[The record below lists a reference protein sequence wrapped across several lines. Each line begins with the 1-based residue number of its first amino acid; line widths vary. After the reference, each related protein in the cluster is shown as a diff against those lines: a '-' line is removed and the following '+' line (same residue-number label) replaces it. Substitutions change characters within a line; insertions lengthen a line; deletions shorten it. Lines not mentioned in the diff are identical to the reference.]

1 MRSQLRKDE
10 KVLLTVQKH
19 WLAMIWPFFFLCLSI
34 GLFLAI
40 VFLVMKDENIGAS
53 WAIIAFFTLFLP
65 FLLYYLYRYA
75 ERMSNI
81 WIVTNQRVIDEW
93 GVFSRNIKE
102 SPLDRIHNKS
112 YNQSVLG
119 RMFDYGD
126 VQIQTAAGEGM
137 STHSFI
143 RQPKLLIDTINDAS
157 DKFVPTADAD
167 EKECPCC
174 AEMIKRKAIICRYC
188 RYEFTDMKQEGE
200 NNGIVLPK
208 EDV

>member
-10 KVLLTVQKH
+10 NVLLTVQKH
-19 WLAMIWPFFFLCLSI
+19 WLAMAWPFFFLCI
-34 GLFLAI
+34 MCGIFAGIVVLAI
-40 VFLVMKDENIGAS
+40 SDENIGFGWVA
-53 WAIIAFFTLFLP
+53 IAFLIILLP
-65 FLLYYLYRYA
+65 VLCYYLYRYA
-75 ERMSNI
+75 ERTANI

-112 YNQSVLG
+112 YNQSILG

-143 RQPKLLIDTINDAS
+143 KQPKLLIDTINDAS
-157 DKFVPTADAD
+157 DQFVPTADAD

-188 RYEFTDMKQEGE
+188 RYEFPDMKQEAE
-200 NNGIVLPK
+200 NNGVVPK
-208 EDV
+208 ET

>member
-10 KVLLTVQKH
+10 NVLLTVQKH
-19 WLAMIWPFFFLCLSI
+19 WLAMAWPFFFLCLSCGIFVGFVILTMSSEEI
-34 GLFLAI
+34 GW
-40 VFLVMKDENIGAS
+40 S
-53 WAIIAFFTLFLP
+53 WVVITFFAMLLP
-65 FLLYYLYRYA
+65 ILIYYMYRYA
-75 ERMSNI
+75 ERVSNI

-93 GVFSRNIKE
+93 GVFTRNIKE

-112 YNQSVLG
+112 YNQSILG

-143 RQPKLLIDTINDAS
+143 RKPKLLIDTINDAS
-157 DKFVPTADAD
+157 DKFVLTAEAD

-174 AEMIKRKAIICRYC
+174 AELIKRKATICRYC
-188 RYEFTDMKQEGE
+188 RFEFEDMKQEGE
-200 NNGIVLPK
+200 NNDILPN
-208 EDV
+208 EST

>member
-19 WLAMIWPFFFLCLSI
+19 WLAMAWPFFFLCLSCGFFAGI
-34 GLFLAI
+34 AI
-40 VFLVMKDENIGAS
+40 LVMSDENIGAI
-53 WAIIAFFTLFLP
+53 WIVAAFFTIVLP
-65 FLLYYLYRYA
+65 FLAYYLYRYV
-75 ERMSNI
+75 ERVTNI

-93 GVFSRNIKE
+93 GVLSRNIKE

-112 YNQSVLG
+112 YNQTILG

-143 RQPKLLIDTINDAS
+143 RKPKLLIDTINDAS
-157 DKFVPTADAD
+157 DKFVPTAEAD

-174 AEMIKRKAIICRYC
+174 AEIIKQKAIICRYC
-188 RYEFTDMKQEGE
+188 RYEFPDMKQEGE
-200 NNGIVLPK
+200 NKGIILPK
-208 EDV
+208 EDS